1 MSDRVNDV
9 IHLRPVF
16 VYRIPTF
23 VFLVLKV
30 HFNQSR
36 AFKFHNFGGKH
47 ALEGQKKISAMK
59 PALLIHF
66 IDKKL
71 RWGPSTKSFLASGY
85 LEY

>member
-1 MSDRVNDV
+1 MSDRVNV
-9 IHLRPVF
+9 IHLRPAP

-30 HFNQSR
+30 HLNQSR
-36 AFKFHNFGGKH
+36 ASKCQNFGGKH
-47 ALEGQKKISAMK
+47 ALEGQKKILAMK

-71 RWGPSTKSFLASGY
+71 RSGPSTESFLASGY